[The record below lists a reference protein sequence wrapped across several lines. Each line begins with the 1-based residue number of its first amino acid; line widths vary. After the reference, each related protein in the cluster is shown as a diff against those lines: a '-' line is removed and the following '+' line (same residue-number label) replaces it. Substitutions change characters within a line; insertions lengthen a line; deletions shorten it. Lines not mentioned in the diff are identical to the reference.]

1 MITLLQTVAKVSA
14 EEKEPFFYSYL
25 FWIAVIEFLIIVF
38 LIYKI
43 KSKNK
48 ITELSD
54 FEIKNITDSKNNP
67 IDMDNLMS
75 SIHNAKQLYKELAK
89 KCHPDRF
96 VNNPKQK
103 NAEEIFQEI
112 SKNERNFENLSAL
125 KLRAIR
131 ELDITF

>member
-1 MITLLQTVAKVSA
+1 MITLLQTVAKVNI

-25 FWIAVIEFLIIVF
+25 FWIVIIQFLIIVF

-43 KSKNK
+43 KSKDK
-48 ITELSD
+48 ITELSN
-54 FEIKNITDSKNNP
+54 FEIKNITDSKNNL

-75 SIHNAKQLYKELAK
+75 SIHNAKQLYKKLAK

-96 VNNPKQK
+96 VNDPKQK

-112 SKNERNFENLSAL
+112 SKNERNFENLSVL
-125 KLRAIR
+125 KLRAIK